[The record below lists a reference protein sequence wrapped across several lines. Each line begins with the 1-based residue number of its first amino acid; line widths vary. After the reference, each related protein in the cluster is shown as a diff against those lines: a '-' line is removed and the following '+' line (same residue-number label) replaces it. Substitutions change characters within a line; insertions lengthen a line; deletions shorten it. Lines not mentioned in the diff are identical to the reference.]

1 MLQASFGA
9 PDLTT
14 WRLRLSYEV
23 EKSCRIWRK
32 RQESTLAGSTT
43 EGYSALRP
51 KRGWT
56 SSKECTRYVLCSNLS
71 MAMAGLTDGKNFRWT
86 RYRCLHFESY
96 QKWHS
101 QEIENWKYW
110 FLKSSISFTTLS
122 VQLAKAFNI
131 ESHVLSP
138 EETKKLYPLMNVDGL
153 YGSVYSP
160 SDGTIDPA
168 GYCSALA
175 RGARKRGG
183 QVRELSS
190 CQEWIVLMNS
200 VWQWTLNMRTWKLF
214 SLLLNFDFFDSLTPT
229 DNTKVNFEGK
239 GFCFI
244 LDNRYIGKQF
254 FDLTLQIFEKVA
266 VTGIQTKDDDFGT
279 KRIAAVE
286 TDKGTVKTN
295 AVANCTGE
303 QNVVS

>member
-1 MLQASFGA
+1 
-9 PDLTT
+9 
-14 WRLRLSYEV
+14 
-23 EKSCRIWRK
+23 
-32 RQESTLAGSTT
+32 
-43 EGYSALRP
+43 
-51 KRGWT
+51 
-56 SSKECTRYVLCSNLS
+56 
-71 MAMAGLTDGKNFRWT
+71 
-86 RYRCLHFESY
+86 
-96 QKWHS
+96 
-101 QEIENWKYW
+101 
-110 FLKSSISFTTLS
+110 
-122 VQLAKAFNI
+122 
-131 ESHVLSP
+131 
-138 EETKKLYPLMNVDGL
+138 
-153 YGSVYSP
+153 
-160 SDGTIDPA
+160 
-168 GYCSALA
+168 
-175 RGARKRGG
+175 
-183 QVRELSS
+183 
-190 CQEWIVLMNS
+190 
-200 VWQWTLNMRTWKLF
+200 MRTWKLF